1 MRTRVFGLLVVL
13 LSGCNSET
21 GRVEDLVRENLKDPT
36 SAQFKEIRKSKDG
49 KYFCGE
55 VNAKN
60 SMGGYIGFTEFAVG
74 PMDSSYPDVSF
85 EINAV
90 IDRCHD
96 LPPIEVHATE

>member
-1 MRTRVFGLLVVL
+1 MRTQALGLLVVL
-13 LSGCNSET
+13 LSGCDSEAS
-21 GRVEDLVRENLKDPT
+21 RVEDLVRENLKDPT

-49 KYFCGE
+49 TYFCGE

-60 SMGGYIGFTEFAVG
+60 SMGGYTGFTGFAVG
-74 PMDSSYPDVSF
+74 PMDSSFPDVSF

-90 IDRCHD
+90 MDRCYD